1 MIKLYHKSLDNYKL
15 PAARSL
21 GPCAVSN
28 ALIPVLRR
36 PLAPG
41 TKIRLFHSYN
51 PRWEKNASIYFV
63 TLRRVFFV
71 NTKKF
76 RLG

>member
-15 PAARSL
+15 PARSL
-21 GPCAVSN
+21 GPCLVSN
-28 ALIPVLRR
+28 ALIPVSASSGLWHQNQIVSELQS
-36 PLAPG
+36 PLG
-41 TKIRLFHSYN
+41 LNIFCNLK
-51 PRWEKNASIYFV
+51 KSI
-63 TLRRVFFV
+63 FV

>member
-21 GPCAVSN
+21 GPCLVSN
-28 ALIPVLRR
+28 ALIPVSRR
-36 PLAPG
+36 PLASWHQNQIVSELQSPLG
-41 TKIRLFHSYN
+41 
-51 PRWEKNASIYFV
+51 ENASIYFV
-63 TLRRVFFV
+63 TLRRAFFV
-71 NTKKF
+71 NTKKS